1 MEAALRNRAWSSR
14 SWRDLSIRFVVG
26 LAFADASIVVLAL
39 PQIIGQLDTTI
50 SRVTWVIMAYN
61 LALIAGVLAFLPLQ
75 RHLSSRRAL
84 LVGIGLFGLASIGC
98 AVANSLEALVVAR
111 CVQGLGGAMLLCA
124 SLPLLAGAARAGDS
138 PTSEWAAAAAIG
150 AAIGP
155 AAGGLLTQAFD
166 WRSIFVAQAPAAAI
180 AAAAVLAVPMRSFR
194 EVADDTEK
202 RTDLGP
208 VPANG
213 ALLLLSAGLIGAL
226 FLVVVLLIDIWF
238 LEPAEAALVVAAIP
252 LATVVT
258 ERITR
263 GRSSV
268 LLAAAGA
275 ILLALGL
282 VGIALVTH
290 RQLGWVIISLTL
302 CGAGL
307 GLAFTAL
314 TASSMHG
321 TGTATTRAGRTVAAR
336 DAGLVLG
343 LLILTPVFV
352 DELNKAP
359 GRAVPSVIISLY
371 TAPIPKETRDRLG
384 VELLKAYTGA
394 PKGRLPDLDP
404 AFAAVRPGTSPATR
418 AALSTLH
425 TKIDSTIEHAVT
437 RSFRR
442 PLLYCAGFAGLVL
455 PVLALGM
462 AHFRRRRPSTST
474 TVSVRE
480 PG

>member
-1 MEAALRNRAWSSR
+1 
-14 SWRDLSIRFVVG
+14 
-26 LAFADASIVVLAL
+26 
-39 PQIIGQLDTTI
+39 
-50 SRVTWVIMAYN
+50 
-61 LALIAGVLAFLPLQ
+61 
-75 RHLSSRRAL
+75 
-84 LVGIGLFGLASIGC
+84 
-98 AVANSLEALVVAR
+98 
-111 CVQGLGGAMLLCA
+111 
-124 SLPLLAGAARAGDS
+124 
-138 PTSEWAAAAAIG
+138 
-150 AAIGP
+150 
-155 AAGGLLTQAFD
+155 
-166 WRSIFVAQAPAAAI
+166 
-180 AAAAVLAVPMRSFR
+180 
-194 EVADDTEK
+194 
-202 RTDLGP
+202 
-208 VPANG
+208 
-213 ALLLLSAGLIGAL
+213 
-226 FLVVVLLIDIWF
+226 
-238 LEPAEAALVVAAIP
+238 
-252 LATVVT
+252 VVT

-263 GRSSV
+263 GRSSI